1 MGAAEEAWAQ
11 LEAAEVRQQADHR
24 AGCHPCHR
32 YAGRLLLSK
41 LPCVR
46 EAQVQPSARQPHL
59 PSAQPA
65 CTAGRRVGALPP
77 LPQEHQSA
85 RPQMPVLA
93 ALRCL
98 ACLAAQPACWL
109 RCLAVALPRELR
121 AAAAWVVVAEAQGP
135 AALLL
140 AALHGL
146 TLLGGAAARL
156 TAACEA
162 RGSHSAA
169 QQRANAYWGMGKCL
183 VAMATPQ

>member
-1 MGAAEEAWAQ
+1 M
-11 LEAAEVRQQADHR
+11 RQQADHR
-24 AGCHPCHR
+24 AWRHPCHR
-32 YAGRLLLSK
+32 SAGRLLLST
-41 LPCVR
+41 LPCDQ

-65 CTAGRRVGALPP
+65 CAAGRRVGALPP
-77 LPQEHQSA
+77 LPQEHRPA
-85 RPQMPVLA
+85 RLQMPVLA

-98 ACLAAQPACWL
+98 ACLAAQPACL
-109 RCLAVALPRELR
+109 LHCLAVALPPELR
-121 AAAAWVVVAEAQGP
+121 AAAAWVVAAGEQGP

-146 TLLGGAAARL
+146 TLLSGAAARL

-162 RGSHSAA
+162 RGSHSAGK
-169 QQRANAYWGMGKCL
+169 QEANSYWGMRNCL